1 MSVKMH
7 SLSYLTQRGLHS
19 MTRKLLTN
27 IKELVSNLIGV
38 QKTAFFNKRNEL

>member
-1 MSVKMH
+1 MH
-7 SLSYLTQRGLHS
+7 SLSYLTQQGLHS
-19 MTRKLLTN
+19 MTSKLLTN